1 MIMHMREHK
10 FFNIS
15 ISRTLILFRLNLF
28 GLQNRGGIID
38 EHKFMLGSFYWPKTG
53 RFKIGRFEKWGKSLV
68 RFGCL
73 VLLYLLDI
81 LLVSI

>member
-1 MIMHMREHK
+1 MHMREHK

-28 GLQNRGGIID
+28 GLQNRGGIV
-38 EHKFMLGSFYWPKTG
+38 EQHRFMLGSFYWPK
-53 RFKIGRFEKWGKSLV
+53 IGLFEKWGKGVV
-68 RFGCL
+68 RLGCL
-73 VLLYLLDI
+73 VLLYPLDR